1 MKGVCVEFPEP
12 CMELRFE
19 LEPSLFAV
27 ALKLYADGLED
38 LSLTLFEF
46 DLRFNGP
53 LVSKPL
59 GLMTSAL
66 LGLDAFMGAI

>member
-1 MKGVCVEFPEP
+1 MKGVCVKFAEP
-12 CMELRFE
+12 CIELKFE
-19 LEPSLFAV
+19 LEPSLFAG
-27 ALKLYADGLED
+27 ALKLYVDGLED

-53 LVSKPL
+53 SVSKPL
-59 GLMTSAL
+59 GLMISAL